1 MGPQA
6 ACLSCRSL
14 GVDDLSIETGKRNS
28 ITWLGLLIAAG
39 VPGMILRFS
48 GVELEPPVLALLYGL
63 GIVGGAFLLSWA
75 AEAAQLDVS
84 ASLAI
89 AVLALIAILPEYAI
103 EAALAWKAGASYDPV
118 LAASTP

>member
-1 MGPQA
+1 
-6 ACLSCRSL
+6 L

-118 LAASTP
+118 LAA